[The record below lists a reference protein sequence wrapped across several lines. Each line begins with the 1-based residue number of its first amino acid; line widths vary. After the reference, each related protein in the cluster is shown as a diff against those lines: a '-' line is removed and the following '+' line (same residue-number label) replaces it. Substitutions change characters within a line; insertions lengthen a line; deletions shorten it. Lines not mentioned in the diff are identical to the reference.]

1 MVLFGKERKNELEGF
16 VDVNNLRNTKDITK
30 TLCSVEV
37 EDEDEDMAKDLA
49 YLVGEAISVWAK
61 KYQLENM
68 PRKIILEQAIS
79 ILSTTRDFMK

>member
-16 VDVNNLRNTKDITK
+16 VDVNDLRNTKDITK
-30 TLCSVEV
+30 ILCSVEV

>member
-16 VDVNNLRNTKDITK
+16 VDVNDLRNTKDITK

-37 EDEDEDMAKDLA
+37 EDEDKDMAKDLA

>member
-1 MVLFGKERKNELEGF
+1 MALFGKERKKESEGF
-16 VDVNNLRNTKDITK
+16 VDVNDLRNTKVITK
-30 TLCSVEV
+30 TLCSTEV
-37 EDEDEDMAKDLA
+37 EDEDMAKDLA